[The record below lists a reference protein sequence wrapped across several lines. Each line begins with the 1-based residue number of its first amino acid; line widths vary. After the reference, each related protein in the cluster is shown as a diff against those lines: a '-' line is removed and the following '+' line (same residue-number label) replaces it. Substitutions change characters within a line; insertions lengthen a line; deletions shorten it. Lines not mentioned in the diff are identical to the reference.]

1 MSGAEKSIVR
11 AITVGEGGDP
21 RLLGRLDIWL
31 AANLEGVSRAKIQR
45 MIAAGD
51 VQVNGRKARAKD
63 SLMAGDVVSVRPEA
77 PRPSSL
83 EPVKMDL
90 MILYEDDHIIVIDKP
105 AGLSV
110 HPGAGDTG
118 PTLVQGLLYHVGD
131 MGLGRPQSDY
141 EDPLA
146 NLRPGIVHRLDK
158 DTTGVMVCAKS
169 DRAHAD
175 LARQFQDKQT
185 LRREY
190 GALLDG
196 CLKQIELVH
205 ESWLKRDP
213 IARVTFASSASA
225 TPGARYAKSHFRV
238 QEVFR
243 GRLSLVRVRLYT
255 GRTHQIRVHA
265 KDLGAPIVGDL
276 VYHRPTVLPTFFP
289 PAIRQAVSAIS
300 RQMLHA
306 KVLAFRHPLSQQE
319 MCFEAEYPP
328 DFKGVLDLLQH
339 DQKNQ
344 ASPQDRR

>member
-1 MSGAEKSIVR
+1 MSGAEKGIVR
-11 AITVGEGGDP
+11 ALTVGEGEDP
-21 RLLGRLDIWL
+21 RLLSRLDIWL

-51 VQVNGRKARAKD
+51 VQVNGCQARAKD
-63 SLMAGDVVSVRPEA
+63 RLMVGDVVSVRPEA
-77 PRPSSL
+77 PRPLLL

-90 MILYEDDHIIVIDKP
+90 KVLYEDEHIIVIDKP

-196 CLKQIELVH
+196 CLKQAEIIQ

-213 IARVTFASSASA
+213 IARVSFASSTQAM
-225 TPGARYAKSHFRV
+225 PGARYAKSHFRV
-238 QEVFR
+238 EEVFQ
-243 GRLSLVRVRLYT
+243 GRLCLVRVRLYT

-276 VYHRPTVLPTFFP
+276 VYHRRTVLPASFP
-289 PAIRQAVSAIS
+289 PSIRQAVAAIS

-306 KVLAFRHPLSQQE
+306 RVLAFSHPLTHKD
-319 MCFEAEYPP
+319 MCFESDYPS
-328 DFKGVLDLLQH
+328 DFKGVLDLLRR
-339 DQKNQ
+339 DVKNKD
-344 ASPQDRR
+344 SSSDRR